1 MEVKIDIPDKVYNE
15 IVEMCDFNSISVEDF
30 SFQCVMDSFNLMKYA
45 DLNEKLNNT
54 KITVEE
60 KPFPEELKKE
70 LDKIKEI
77 KEKND
82 STVEKKK
89 VGRPRKKKSEE
100 DSALIEDKKTEQSVI
115 RKEDIVNTTDNSAK
129 KIKRILKV
137 K

>member
-15 IVEMCDFNSISVEDF
+15 IVEMCNFNSISVEDF

-45 DLNEKLNNT
+45 DLNEKLNST

-70 LDKIKEI
+70 LDKIKE
-77 KEKND
+77 KNN

>member
-70 LDKIKEI
+70 
-77 KEKND
+77 KND
-82 STVEKKK
+82 ATIEKKK
-89 VGRPRKKKSEE
+89 VGRPRKKKIDENNASV
-100 DSALIEDKKTEQSVI
+100 KTENVEQTII
-115 RKEDIVNTTDNSAK
+115 RKEETVNTIDNNTNK
-129 KIKRILKV
+129 VRRLLKIK
-137 K
+137 